1 MGKGTKSASRKLS
14 NKKYKPMKRRISK
27 NMRGRKK

>member
-14 NKKYKPMKRRISK
+14 KIKYKPMKRRISK
-27 NMRGRKK
+27 KMSRKK